1 MESNSW
7 LIILSICF
15 FIMTLTFVAVI
26 VFILFAAVELR
37 KASVALR
44 EFLVR
49 TEEKLQPVIDLSEE
63 ALISLRRVS
72 DDAKAVT
79 GNVRSV
85 SDAVAEFGATIRSAN
100 ALVHELQQG
109 VACRASGV
117 RSGFA
122 TALAVFLSQFKSGR

>member
-44 EFLVR
+44 EFLIH
-49 TEEKLQPVIDLSEE
+49 TEEQMQPIVELSEV
-63 ALISLRRVS
+63 ALKSLRRVS

-85 SDAVAEFGATIRSAN
+85 SDAVAEFGETIRSAN
-100 ALVHELQQG
+100 AMIHELQQG
-109 VACRASGV
+109 ISCRASGV
-117 RSGFA
+117 RAGIG
-122 TALAVFLSQFKSGR
+122 TALAVFLSQFKTGR